1 VYALYSAFTFEFLYT
16 TAAFAVTGP
25 VRARP
30 VGDTWRGCEGELVVR
45 VAEKL
50 KKKNFSRNT
59 QKGVD
64 IFLCMCYN
72 NVIKEKEN
80 PKMNSKQIV
89 AEVMNLRGWSQK
101 KLAEKLGYATVT
113 GVANRLNGKN
123 TKDMNVATLV
133 EFLSLME
140 CEVVVRST
148 TKDKKEW
155 VISLDEKEGE

>member
-1 VYALYSAFTFEFLYT
+1 
-16 TAAFAVTGP
+16 
-25 VRARP
+25 
-30 VGDTWRGCEGELVVR
+30 
-45 VAEKL
+45 
-50 KKKNFSRNT
+50 
-59 QKGVD
+59 
-64 IFLCMCYN
+64 MCYN